1 MKNKLSILYLV
12 ITVLVVSVFL
22 CSCGNTKNPEDAI
35 DYLKNLKSYKC
46 NIVIEAKN
54 SRQSLKYE
62 GKQYYDSNNGTRL
75 ELSGDRVLV
84 YKGNNIF
91 VKDLKNN
98 SQYTTDESYDKTYKL
113 SFIKNFVDL
122 TYSDENIK
130 TYYKKL
136 DEKEYEIIE
145 LEIPGDNLN
154 IQKVALYVNAED
166 YLPQWMIV
174 YDSNYKEVLRFIYSD
189 FKPNIQIDTKLFT
202 M

>member
-1 MKNKLSILYLV
+1 MKNKLSTLYVIIL
-12 ITVLVVSVFL
+12 SVMCIFL
-22 CSCGNTKNPEDAI
+22 SGCGNKKNPEEAI

-46 NIVIEAKN
+46 SIVIETKN
-54 SRQSLKYE
+54 DRQSLNYE
-62 GKQYYDSNNGTRL
+62 GKLYYDSKNGTRL
-75 ELSGDRVLV
+75 ELGDDRVLV

-122 TYSDENIK
+122 IYSNENIK
-130 TYYKKL
+130 TYFKKL

-154 IQKVALYVNAED
+154 IQRAALYVSTKD

-174 YDSNYKEVLRFIYSD
+174 YDSDYKEVLRFVYKE
-189 FKPNIQIDTKLFT
+189 FKPNEQMDIKLFT

>member
-1 MKNKLSILYLV
+1 MKNKLSTLCV
-12 ITVLVVSVFL
+12 IALSTMCIFL
-22 CSCGNTKNPEDAI
+22 FGCGNTKNPEEAI

-46 NIVIEAKN
+46 NIVIETKN
-54 SRQSLKYE
+54 NRQSLNYE

-75 ELSGDRVLV
+75 ELGDDRVLI
-84 YKGNNIF
+84 YKGNDIF

-122 TYSDENIK
+122 IYSNENIK

-154 IQKVALYVNAED
+154 IQKAALYVSAED

-174 YDSNYKEVLRFIYSD
+174 YDSNYREVLRFVYTD
-189 FKPNIQIDTKLFT
+189 FKTNVQMDSKLFT